1 MDEPGCFS
9 TKSEEYF
16 QYSQPCRGP
25 WLLSLYSLP
34 YTHILIFQ
42 ASICKVARWIS
53 KKNLWIVYQNYKSK
67 GLLDFQN
74 LVSLVLFA

>member
-42 ASICKVARWIS
+42 ASICKVARWIL
-53 KKNLWIVYQNYKSK
+53 KKNLWKPLKWNKK
-67 GLLDFQN
+67 LLLICN
-74 LVSLVLFA
+74 EKLVFA